1 MRKGYRPYR
10 NRAIIYTLIETG
22 MRRAAITKLNID
34 DLDAQRRT
42 LRVEEK
48 GGYSH
53 TYPISREGWQA
64 IADYLEH
71 ERDNDAA
78 HWPSLALFLPAS
90 TVAHS
95 TGRFA
100 VLAINEIWKDVCRS
114 AQVEGKTPHSARHA
128 MGQHIMAKTGNI
140 AAVQR
145 QLGHRH
151 AAYSMQYARVSDQ
164 QLAKVLDDR

>member
-1 MRKGYRPYR
+1 MAKRSG
-10 NRAIIYTLIETG
+10 E
-22 MRRAAITKLNID
+22 AANLAGK
-34 DLDAQRRT
+34 AQEQSGPLLGREWHT
-42 LRVEEK
+42 
-48 GGYSH
+48 GYSPDF
-53 TYPISREGWQA
+53 TKSG
-64 IADYLEH
+64 H
-71 ERDNDAA
+71 E
-78 HWPSLALFLPAS
+78 P
-90 TVAHS
+90 
-95 TGRFA
+95 
-100 VLAINEIWKDVCRS
+100 NEIWNDVYRS